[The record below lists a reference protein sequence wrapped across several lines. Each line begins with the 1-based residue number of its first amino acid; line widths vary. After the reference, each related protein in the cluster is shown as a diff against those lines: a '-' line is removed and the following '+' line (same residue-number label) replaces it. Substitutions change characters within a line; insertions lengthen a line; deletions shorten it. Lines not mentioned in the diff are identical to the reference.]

1 MSVPRHHAAAKGTW
15 YLMEYRLVM
24 NLTYDGADY
33 FGWQRQTNQ
42 EPTIQGVLEEKIG
55 QIMNKKVSV
64 VASGRTD
71 RGAHAL
77 SQWAHVDIPKD
88 PVGANLLHKLNRLT
102 PDSLRIN
109 RLYVTTRA
117 FHAQQSVEKKEY
129 FYKIQ
134 NATVPHPFK
143 QKYHYHVRHRL
154 DVNLLNKLATYL
166 VGQQDFKS
174 FQSTGTD
181 VETTVRTIFAAY
193 WLLSEDNFTFHI
205 VGDGFLKQMVRN
217 IVGTMIWC
225 TPRPAPEQEF
235 TNIIASLDRRQAKM
249 PAPAHALFLKS
260 VHYPKSLSMLLKPIN
275 S

>member
-1 MSVPRHHAAAKGTW
+1 MN
-15 YLMEYRLVM
+15 YRLVM
-24 NLTYDGADY
+24 NLTYDGAAFY
-33 FGWQRQTNQ
+33 GWQRQTNH
-42 EPTIQGVLEEKIG
+42 EPTIQGVLEEKLG

-88 PVGANLLHKLNRLT
+88 PVGANLRHKLNRLT

-109 RLYVTTRA
+109 RLYVTTRE

-129 FYKIQ
+129 IYKIQ
-134 NATVPHPFK
+134 NGEVPHPLK
-143 QKYHYHVRHRL
+143 QHYYYHVRHRL

-166 VGQQDFKS
+166 VKTQDFKS

-181 VETTVRTIFAAY
+181 VETTVRTVFAAY
-193 WLLSEDNFTFHI
+193 WLLSEENFTFHI

-225 TPRPAPEQEF
+225 TLQKNPEQEF
-235 TNIIASLDRRQAKM
+235 TNIIASLDRRKAKM
-249 PAPAHALFLKS
+249 PAPAFGLFLKS
-260 VHYPKSLSMLLKPIN
+260 VHYPLHLQKLLKPIN

>member
-1 MSVPRHHAAAKGTW
+1 
-15 YLMEYRLVM
+15 M
-24 NLTYDGADY
+24 NLSYDGEEY

-55 QIMNKKVSV
+55 QIMNQKVSV

-77 SQWAHVDIPKD
+77 AQWAHVDIPKN
-88 PVGANLLHKLNRLT
+88 PEGENLLHKLNRLT

-109 RLYVTTRA
+109 RLFVTTRE

-134 NATVPHPFK
+134 NGVVPHPFK
-143 QKYHYHVRHRL
+143 LKYYYHVRHRL
-154 DVNLLNKLATYL
+154 DVHLLNKLATYL
-166 VGQQDFKS
+166 LGTQDFKS

-181 VETTVRTIFAAY
+181 VETTVRTVFEAY
-193 WLLSEDNFTFHI
+193 WLLTDENFTFHI

-225 TPRPAPEQEF
+225 TQQKAPEQEF
-235 TNIIASLDRRQAKM
+235 ASIIASLDRRKAKM

-260 VHYPKSLSMLLKPIN
+260 VHYPESLLNLLKPVN